1 MKHLHRI
8 VAAGLLLLASAAG
21 SPSAGQNSSARN
33 LPPAEDMELAR
44 ALLEQL
50 IEIDTTD
57 TERGDNTRAA
67 QAMADALL
75 DAGLPAED
83 VQVLVPDGF
92 PTKGNLVAR
101 LRGSNPDAAPI
112 LLLAHIDVVE
122 ALPEDWSPDIHPFD
136 FMERDGYFY
145 GRGTSDDKDECAIHT
160 ANLIRLHREGFVPD
174 RDIVIGLTADE
185 EGGTRNGVQFL
196 LEEHRGLIDAAFA
209 LNEGGGGME
218 REGRKVSNNVQSAE
232 KVYQSFDFAARN
244 PGGHSSLPVK
254 KNAIYELSQALL
266 AVQEVEFPV
275 MLNEVT
281 EEFFDRSA
289 ELIGG
294 EIGEAMRRVAADPD
308 DAGALAVLSRQPAYN
323 ARLRTTCVA
332 TQIEGGH
339 AENALPQLARANVN
353 CRLLPDHDPA
363 DVAKA
368 LQALVDPFGVT
379 VEPKA
384 EARPSPPS
392 PLTDEVLGAIT
403 RITEQ
408 MWPGVP
414 VLPVMSTGATDGLY
428 LRNAGIP
435 VYGVSGIFGD
445 MDDVRAHGR
454 DERIRIDHFHEGQEF
469 LYRLVKALAG
479 VPRRRRAA

>member
-1 MKHLHRI
+1 MSMKRFGSLI
-8 VAAGLLLLASAAG
+8 LTTVVLTVFAGNSPLAAQAGAAG
-21 SPSAGQNSSARN
+21 NM
-33 LPPAEDMELAR
+33 PPARDLELAR

-75 DAGLPAED
+75 EAGLPAED
-83 VQVLVPDGF
+83 VRVLVPDGF

-101 LRGSNPDAAPI
+101 LRGSNPNAAPI

-122 ALPEDWSPDIHPFD
+122 ALPEDWSPDIHPFE

-174 RDIVIGLTADE
+174 RDIVIALTADE

-196 LEEHRGLIDAAFA
+196 LDEHRELIDAAFA
-209 LNEGGGGME
+209 LNEGGGGTE
-218 REGRKVSNNVQSAE
+218 REGRKVSNNVQGAE

-244 PGGHSSLPVK
+244 TGGHSSLPVK
-254 KNAIYELSQALL
+254 KNAIYDLSQALL
-266 AVQEVEFPV
+266 AVQEYEFPV

-281 EEFFDRSA
+281 EEFFDRAA

-294 EIGEAMRRVAADPD
+294 ETGEAMRRIAADPD
-308 DAGALAVLSRQPAYN
+308 DAGALAVLLRQPAHN

-353 CRLLPDHDPA
+353 CRLLPNHDPVE
-363 DVAKA
+363 VARA
-368 LQALVDPFGVT
+368 LQELVDPFGVT

-384 EARPSPPS
+384 DTTPSPPS

-414 VLPVMSTGATDGLY
+414 VLPTMSTGATDGLY

-445 MDDVRAHGR
+445 MDDVRAHGQ

-479 VPRRRRAA
+479 AE